1 MSEIRV
7 NTIVAAE
14 GTSAPNLPYG
24 VQVPTGMGITGAG
37 DVNITGIITAANFDG
52 TLTGAA
58 GTFTGIVNITDATE
72 STSNTSGA
80 LKVAGGVG
88 IAKKL
93 FVAGDTKLEGTTAST
108 SKDTGA
114 LIVEG
119 GVGIEKDIFGGD
131 SLGLVND
138 INVGSAATIAGITK
152 ITDNTSSTSTSTG
165 ALVVT
170 GGAGIGGD
178 VYIGAGLSVAGT
190 LTYEDVT
197 NVDSVGVITAKS
209 GVNISGGELLVGS
222 NIKGGTAGVLTA
234 TSFSGSGANLSS
246 LPVGTTITVADES
259 SDTTCFPSFFTAAT
273 GDLAPKTGSNLTFN
287 SSGGTLSATAFSGNI
302 QGGTISGT
310 TGTFSGDVSFDN
322 GEDAGKD
329 LTWDVSAD
337 ALHFNDSVY
346 AIFGTDSDANILHDG
361 SNLYITNTTGNI
373 NIRPKASEL
382 GIVCVPDG
390 GTSLYFDNS
399 IRLNTTTEGV
409 NVSGIMSASAGIAVT
424 GGMLEGVRLVAGKLS
439 DNTNIDVGDANIWYF
454 STTESTTSTP
464 NIRWNSNYSLAS
476 KVIRGEAITVT
487 IITTAAAAGYSA
499 QLNVDGA
506 GQTEEWNGGSAPSE
520 GGSGGYDVYTHTI
533 YRKVD
538 GNWLVLSNLSNFA

>member
-1 MSEIRV
+1 MSELRV

-24 VQVPTGMGITGAG
+24 IQVPTGMGITGAG
-37 DVNITGIITAANFDG
+37 GVNITGIITAANFDG

-58 GTFTGIVNITDATE
+58 GTFTGIVRITDSTE
-72 STSNTSGA
+72 STSSTSGA
-80 LKVAGGVG
+80 LVVTGGAG

-93 FVAGDTKLEGTTAST
+93 FVGGDTKLEGTTASS

-131 SLGLVND
+131 ALDVVND

-197 NVDSVGVITAKS
+197 SVDSVGMVTAKS
-209 GVNISGGELLVGS
+209 GVNVSGGQLQVGVAYS
-222 NIKGGTAGVLTA
+222 VGAAGV
-234 TSFSGSGANLSS
+234 
-246 LPVGTTITVADES
+246 
-259 SDTTCFPSFFTAAT
+259 CTAAGFVGPLTGTIQTAAQTNITSLGSLTGLTVT
-273 GDLAPKTGSNLTFN
+273 GDVT
-287 SSGGTLSATAFSGNI
+287 
-302 QGGTISGT
+302 
-310 TGTFSGDVSFDN
+310 FDN
-322 GEDAGKD
+322 GTNAGKD
-329 LTWDVSAD
+329 ITFDASAD
-337 ALHFNDSVY
+337 ALIFNDDTK
-346 AIFGTDSDANILHDG
+346 AIFGTSSDGVEIFHDG
-361 SNLYITNTTGNI
+361 SNSRIKDTGTGALKISGSEIVFENGATNETIATFAENGAVNLYH
-373 NIRPKASEL
+373 
-382 GIVCVPDG
+382 
-390 GTSLYFDNS
+390 DNS

-464 NIRWNSNYSLAS
+464 NIRWDSTYSLAS
-476 KVIRGEAITVT
+476 KVVRGEAITVT

-499 QLNVDGA
+499 QLNIDGA
-506 GQTEEWNGGSAPSE
+506 GQTEQWNGGSAPSA
-520 GGSGGYDVYTHTI
+520 GGSDGFDIYTLTI
-533 YRKVD
+533 VRKATGTGD
-538 GNWLVLSNLSNFA
+538 TGWLMFANVSNFT